1 MREEDNKDIIRKID
15 VLNLKVQIII
25 WSIIP
30 ITIALLIIMY
40 CCINT
45 YRIQKKM
52 EQEKPYTQ
60 IYKSCSNE
68 DNEDYE
74 IY

>member
-1 MREEDNKDIIRKID
+1 MREEDNKEVMQQID
-15 VLNLKVQIII
+15 ALNSKVQIIM
-25 WSIIP
+25 WFIIP

-40 CCINT
+40 SCINT

-60 IYKSCSNE
+60 IYESGSN
-68 DNEDYE
+68 DDYE

>member
-40 CCINT
+40 CSINT

-60 IYKSCSNE
+60 IYESGSN
-68 DNEDYE
+68 DDYE